1 MINHYDKVWYCDQWV
16 ITRLQSTSWDQ
27 EISDEDIEEIGNP
40 GIIETIIDPIVPNTV
55 TLNTNDWGATD
66 FIAQVMGSEADVD
79 GAGNAY
85 DSSSGNRNSWTVTSD
100 DMNVQKCDLIVQ
112 AQDTQFERHS
122 TWIPNCAITSANWAY
137 SVDGNATENV
147 TLRGDADRHLFGE
160 FRDAGVLV
168 MSYTSGT
175 TATCTDAGVGA
186 AARTGLFYSV
196 NGTIYD
202 DSDITSLTGTP
213 AVLTVTTGGRF
224 SSGDRIRVC
233 YFEDTPGT
241 MEQLD
246 TSELGA
252 IKGSYVVA
260 GIGAQSVVGSAT
272 KTLRLQ
278 SVDVTSTPT
287 REDIKEIGTEQL
299 VDTLMIKHEVS
310 IEATVLEED
319 MENFARMHGITGSE
333 WTNRATTGVVTKLT
347 DSIGVAQELF
357 VSVYDTSTQ
366 ANLLKTLNCTDLRL
380 LRSPFSLD
388 VGGQS
393 SYTLSFRGDN
403 WTWAGQGAVGRLVNA
418 YPSLWDVVPGGTST
432 STSTTTTTIT

>member
-16 ITRLQSTSWDQ
+16 VTRLQSTNWDQ

-79 GAGNAY
+79 GAGNPY
-85 DSSSGNRNSWTVTSD
+85 DSSTANRNDWIVSSA
-100 DMNVQKCDLIVQ
+100 DMNVQKCDLICQ
-112 AQDTQFERHS
+112 SQDTQFERQS
-122 TWIPNCAITSANWAY
+122 TWIPNAGITSVNWAY

-160 FRDAGVLV
+160 YRDAGVLV
-168 MSYTSGT
+168 MEYSSGT
-175 TATCTDAGVGA
+175 TAICTSTISA
-186 AARTGLFYSV
+186 AARTCLFYSV

-202 DSDITSLTGTP
+202 DSDVTSLTGAT

-233 YFEDTPGT
+233 YFEDSPGT

-260 GIGAQSVVGSAT
+260 SIGEEAYVSPST

-278 SVDVTSTPT
+278 SVDVTATPT
-287 REDIKEIGTEQL
+287 REDIKELGTEQL

-310 IEATVLEED
+310 VEATVLEED
-319 MENFARMHGITGSE
+319 MENFARMHGVAGSA
-333 WTNRATTGVVTKLT
+333 WTNRASTGVVTKLQ
-347 DSIGVAQELF
+347 DSIGVAQELN
-357 VSVYDTSTQ
+357 VRVYDSSTQ
-366 ANLLKTLNCTDLRL
+366 DVLLKTLICTGLRL

-388 VGGQS
+388 IGGQS
-393 SYTLSFRGDN
+393 SYTLSLRGDN
-403 WTWAGQGAVGRLVNA
+403 WLWTGAGDVGRLVNA
-418 YPSLWDVVPGGTST
+418 YPSIWDVVPGGTST

>member
-79 GAGNAY
+79 GAGNPY
-85 DSSSGNRNSWTVTSD
+85 DSSSANRNDWIVSSA
-100 DMNVQKCDLIVQ
+100 DMDVQKCDLMVQ
-112 AQDTQFERHS
+112 SQDTASERRS
-122 TWIPNCAITSANWAY
+122 TWIPNCAITSANWSY
-137 SVDGNATENV
+137 SVDGNATENI

-160 FRDAGVLV
+160 FRDAGILV
-168 MSYTSGT
+168 MEYTSGT
-175 TATCTDAGVGA
+175 EATCTSTISGA
-186 AARTGLFYSV
+186 DKTCVFYSV

-202 DSDITSLTGTP
+202 DSDVTSLTGAT

-224 SSGDRIRVC
+224 SSGDRIRVV
-233 YFEDTPGT
+233 YFMDSPGT

-260 GIGAQSVVGSAT
+260 GLGEAGYVGSST

-287 REDIKEIGTEQL
+287 REDIKELGTEQL
-299 VDTLMIKHEVS
+299 VDTLMVKHEVAV
-310 IEATVLEED
+310 EATVLEED
-319 MENFARMHGITGSE
+319 MENFARMHGVTGSE
-333 WTNRATTGVVTKLT
+333 WTDRDTTGVAIKLQ
-347 DSIGVAQELF
+347 DSIGVAQELY
-357 VSVYDTSTQ
+357 VSVYDSSTQ
-366 ANLLKTLNCTDLRL
+366 SNLLKTLYCSGLRL

-393 SYTLSFRGDN
+393 SYTLSLRGDN
-403 WTWAGQGAVGRLVNA
+403 WLWTGGGDIGRLVNA
-418 YPSLWDVVPGGTST
+418 YPSIWDVAPGGTST